1 MTDTCS
7 QTTNK
12 FYKGFDIHSYMAKLQ
27 KRVDECERETEFVE
41 YKFKIRNLRR
51 RNAYKHALK
60 LIEPS

>member
-1 MTDTCS
+1 
-7 QTTNK
+7 
-12 FYKGFDIHSYMAKLQ
+12 MAKLQ